1 MSRPR
6 TRMALLAARAQL
18 QLARQGQELLEQK
31 RDALLREFHREV
43 EIVFAAHEELEGAA
57 GAARLALDGARVR
70 LGSEAVASAAAASVR
85 DVSLQV
91 DWSTVMGVPVPVV
104 APRRFVRT
112 PGDRGRAIDASGPV
126 IELAAER
133 FETEL
138 AVAVRLATVEA
149 RVRRLA
155 REIRRTS
162 RRANALRTRVVPAL
176 VAETRASALS
186 LEQREREDRFRLKRV
201 KSMRGVASASGRSGR
216 DPRPLDGQLSLTS
229 TTIDSVASR

>member
-1 MSRPR
+1 
-6 TRMALLAARAQL
+6 MALLAGRAQL
-18 QLARQGQELLEQK
+18 SLARQGQELLEQK
-31 RDALLREFHREV
+31 RDALLREFYRNV
-43 EIVFAAHEELEGAA
+43 ETVFAAHEELEGAA
-57 GAARLALDGARVR
+57 GAARLALDAARVR
-70 LGSEAVASAAAASVR
+70 IGSEAVGSAAIASVG
-85 DVSLQV
+85 DVTLQV

-104 APRRFVRT
+104 EPRRFVRAPT
-112 PGDRGRAIDASGPV
+112 DRGRAIEASGPA

-176 VAETRASALS
+176 AAETRATALV

-201 KSMRGVASASGRSGR
+201 KAARSARAG
-216 DPRPLDGQLSLTS
+216 
-229 TTIDSVASR
+229 